1 MASHP
6 NPQSERKP
14 TPAYVRVLRS
24 YLRNVSSPTVWA
36 PMAIIALLL
45 ALSADYWNSL
55 RILEEDG
62 EASLISENTSQLA
75 NSFSEASSIAASEI
89 DSSDVLSSLLAQAEL
104 PVMADDNSVEQ
115 AKEQN
120 QRLNL
125 EEVDLLELPDLNKS
139 AGGNSDDRAS
149 NTNGSDANTVTPG
162 RRFGLMDLLSG
173 NTTTGTTSSASPTD
187 GGAVG
192 FMGLLG
198 ARTSAQSTAG
208 TTGTTGITGGVTP
221 TSSVSSFNRSP
232 QGTTLLN
239 TSETEPQASLTQ
251 INSSGTF
258 TGYPY
263 PNVTVPNTTG
273 FSSAPT
279 FTGYP
284 SSAGANVPATTPYT
298 GGYTGYPTSPY
309 VAPNVGSPYAPNS
322 YGTSPY
328 GNIQYG
334 TQPNLNT
341 TTGIN
346 TAQPTNVSPQNGY
359 AIGVPNGAQVEAPA
373 APYSVPR
380 SAPGRYIGNGEINT
394 FANP

>member
-1 MASHP
+1 
-6 NPQSERKP
+6 
-14 TPAYVRVLRS
+14 
-24 YLRNVSSPTVWA
+24 
-36 PMAIIALLL
+36 MAIIALLL

-55 RILEEDG
+55 RILDEDG

-75 NSFSEASSIAASEI
+75 DSLSDASSIAASEI

-115 AKEQN
+115 AQEQN

-125 EEVDLLELPDLNKS
+125 EEVDLLELPDLNKAADGAS
-139 AGGNSDDRAS
+139 GDRANNANS
-149 NTNGSDANTVTPG
+149 GDASTTTPS

-173 NTTTGTTSSASPTD
+173 NYTAGTTASSTSPTD
-187 GGAVG
+187 GGTVG

-198 ARTSAQSTAG
+198 ARTLPENTPG
-208 TTGTTGITGGVTP
+208 TSGTSGTSGITGDVTP

-232 QGTTLLN
+232 QTTLLN
-239 TSETEPQASLTQ
+239 TSDAESQASLAQ
-251 INSSGTF
+251 VSSGNTF

-263 PNVTVPNTTG
+263 SSVTVPSVTG
-273 FSSAPT
+273 FSNAPT

-284 SSAGANVPATTPYT
+284 SSAGASVPATTPYT

-309 VAPNVGSPYAPNS
+309 VAPNVGSSYAPNS
-322 YGTSPY
+322 YGASPY

-341 TTGIN
+341 PTGIN
-346 TAQPTNVSPQNGY
+346 TAQPTNVSPQTGY
-359 AIGVPNGAQVEAPA
+359 ATGVPNGAQVEAPV
-373 APYSVPR
+373 APYSIPH